1 MHRLQT
7 FLLLIIAVSLAIIA
21 FRPMITPTIARADSG
36 TLNLYVEPGATVLRA
51 PDGSQQV
58 NGKVVIDMNTGKI
71 WGFPTYGAQPY
82 PIDNTRTTAPTSQPI
97 FLGKFDFSAI
107 RP

>member
-1 MHRLQT
+1 MQRLHT

-21 FRPMITPTIARADSG
+21 FRPLIAPPRAQADSSM
-36 TLNLYVEPGATVLRA
+36 NLYVEPGATVLRA

-58 NGKVVIDMNTGKI
+58 NGKVVIDMDTGKI
-71 WGFPTYGAQPY
+71 WGFPTFGAQPY
-82 PIDNTRTTAPTSQPI
+82 PIDSTRTTPPTSRPI

>member
-1 MHRLQT
+1 MQRLQT
-7 FLLLIIAVSLAIIA
+7 FLLLIIAGSLAIIA
-21 FRPMITPTIARADSG
+21 FHSLIAPTAARADSSSQ
-36 TLNLYVEPGATVLRA
+36 NLYVEPGATVLRA

-82 PIDNTRTTAPTSQPI
+82 PVDNTRTTPPTSQPI
-97 FLGKFDFSAI
+97 FLGKFDLSAI
-107 RP
+107 HP